1 MKARERESY
10 AEWYNLIPLIFVVT
24 ILPLIVY
31 LKVAPLTG
39 ASYNYWTG
47 TTDNYDFFSYY
58 KGIVLIMASLTAL
71 FLVVARFFQED
82 GNLIKRDLKPI
93 YIATGVYM
101 LSIIGSTFL
110 SDYRSVAL
118 TGFPDRYE
126 GLYVLVAYLVLFL
139 TTTTLV
145 SNEKHVKIILGSLL
159 VGALAIGLIGFFQ
172 YIGYDLL
179 KTDFAQGLFLPEQY
193 MNIAN
198 ALAFQFDKYTVYA
211 TLYHYN
217 YVGSYTAMLF
227 PLCFALSVLMK
238 DKRFKAVMI
247 FMTILI
253 GVIWLGSNARSGLVG
268 GGLAL
273 LIFLIAINR
282 LIRKYWKYFTASF
295 LVIIAIFIGLNQV
308 SGGFVS
314 ARVGSLFT
322 DVKVLVGL
330 SENVDPASE
339 SIPLKD
345 IIIDGTQ
352 GTVVTATETL
362 SFTFKNDALTFTD
375 SDNKTIE
382 SSYDINTGKLTLKNQ
397 VYRDYSLIYGDTGEN
412 LILKIVKGPISLIF
426 DLNPERIAL
435 IDNKG
440 NEISLGPVEAWG
452 FEGNERLGSSRG
464 YIWSRTLPLLK
475 NTILFGYG
483 PDTFAIA
490 FPQHDIFGKMYAY
503 HGDMWQL
510 VDKPHNLYL
519 QIAINTGVVSLLAF
533 LFLVGFYIVKS
544 FRLYVS
550 NPFED
555 FLSQAGV
562 GVFVAIIGYL
572 GAAVFNDSVVS
583 VAPVFWCLL
592 GLGVSINHMLNKRTA
607 KLKS

>member
-1 MKARERESY
+1 M
-10 AEWYNLIPLIFVVT
+10 
-24 ILPLIVY
+24 
-31 LKVAPLTG
+31 
-39 ASYNYWTG
+39 
-47 TTDNYDFFSYY
+47 
-58 KGIVLIMASLTAL
+58 
-71 FLVVARFFQED
+71 
-82 GNLIKRDLKPI
+82 
-93 YIATGVYM
+93 
-101 LSIIGSTFL
+101 
-110 SDYRSVAL
+110 
-118 TGFPDRYE
+118 
-126 GLYVLVAYLVLFL
+126 
-139 TTTTLV
+139 
-145 SNEKHVKIILGSLL
+145 
-159 VGALAIGLIGFFQ
+159 VGALTIGLIGFFQ

-179 KTDFAQGLFLPEQY
+179 KTDFAKGLFLPEQY
-193 MNIAN
+193 MNIAEQ
-198 ALAFQFDKYTVYA
+198 LAFQFDKYTVYA

-227 PLCFALSVLMK
+227 PLCFALAVLVK
-238 DKRFKAVMI
+238 DKRFKAFMI
-247 FMTILI
+247 FMSVLMGI
-253 GVIWLGSNARSGLVG
+253 IWLGSNARSGIVG

-273 LIFLIAINR
+273 LVFLFAINKI
-282 LIRKYWKYFTASF
+282 IRKYWKQFTAGL
-295 LVIIAIFIGLNQV
+295 LVILAIFIGLNQI

-322 DVKVLVGL
+322 DVKVLMGL
-330 SENVDPASE
+330 SENVAPARE

-345 IIIDGTQ
+345 VIVNGTQ
-352 GTVVTATETL
+352 GTVVTDTETL
-362 SFTFKNDALTFTD
+362 NFIFMSDEITFTD
-375 SDNKTIE
+375 GNNKAIE
-382 SSYDINTGKLTLKNQ
+382 SNYDMNSGKITLENQ
-397 VYRDYSLIYGDTGEN
+397 AYQDYSLIYGDTGKN
-412 LILKIVKGPISLIF
+412 VILRIDKGSISLIF
-426 DLNPERIAL
+426 DLDPDRITL
-435 IDNKG
+435 INNKG
-440 NEISLGPVEAWG
+440 NEVSLEPVEAWG

-464 YIWSRTLPLLK
+464 YIWSRSLPLLK
-475 NTILFGYG
+475 NTIILGYG

-503 HGDMWQL
+503 YGDMWQL
-510 VDKPHNLYL
+510 VDKPHNQYL

-533 LFLVGFYIVKS
+533 LFLVGFYLVKS